1 MYYKAVYI
9 LCVCNP
15 SDNTYEK
22 KQSHDDDI
30 LHQGILYMNTYC
42 MCNYAV
48 HGNINEHVT
57 N

>member
-1 MYYKAVYI
+1 MYI

-15 SDNTYEK
+15 SDITYEK